1 MSAVKPIA
9 PKLLRRDFNPREV
22 PFDTSDQPKKCREVV
37 LGQARAKE
45 ALEFGLSIREQGY
58 HIFVAGPPRTGK
70 THLVTSFLSRM
81 AKEDKAP
88 SDWAY
93 VNNFHDPGEPKALR
107 LAPGGARKLSREMDR
122 LVELLKKKIPEVF
135 EGEEY
140 SNRKDAIASRV
151 KERRTKIFSDLDQK
165 ARSEGY
171 LLRFEPTGIMVAPAD
186 EDGQMLPENRIRE
199 MNEQER
205 QELRRKSDLLQAEV
219 TDALRQVAGLEKE
232 LEEKIKGLNRE
243 MVLFAVG
250 PLFQDLAEA
259 YSDQPEVKDY
269 IEQARQDVSENF
281 GRFQKKEAPPIPIP
295 MAQESDSF
303 TDYKVNVFVDNSR
316 VGGAPVILE
325 DHPTFP
331 NLFGRIERQARMGTL
346 VTDFTLLTPGSLHKA
361 NGGYLV
367 LPVMQLLTMGLPW
380 EALKRALMTNKAAM
394 EDAMEQYGF
403 MATRGLR
410 PQPIPLDLKII
421 LVGESRWFELLQTYD
436 PQFPK
441 LFKVR
446 AQMSERMEWNEL
458 EVKDFIDHMCR
469 LTREAG
475 RLPLDRTAL
484 ARLVEL
490 AAELSGDRERLTLRL
505 SEIRDVLAESAHY
518 AKQAKRKAVSAKEIE
533 KAVDGRRYRASMM
546 EDRMREAVTRD
557 FINIRTGGQ
566 AVGEINGLAVLT
578 SGDYSFGQPSRIS
591 ASLGLGKEGVV
602 AIDRESKLSGP
613 FHTKGVLILGGFMR
627 DKFGQDGPLTLTA
640 GLTFEQSYSM
650 IDGDSASLAEL
661 LVLLSRLSGAPLRQ
675 DLAVTG
681 SVSQK
686 GLVQA
691 IGGVNQKVEG
701 FFRLCQVRR
710 LSGSQGVV
718 IPKTNLPNL
727 MLHKDVVAAAK
738 KGKFAVYAVE
748 TVEQALELFTG
759 LKAGKLNKNGSY
771 TKGSV
776 YQAAR
781 EELLRLRQV
790 ARELNNGD
798 KKE

>member
-1 MSAVKPIA
+1 MSPVKPIA
-9 PKLLRRDFNPREV
+9 PKMLRRFFDPKDV
-22 PFDTSDQPKKCREVV
+22 PFDTSDQPEECREVV
-37 LGQARAKE
+37 LGQARAKQ

-70 THLVTSFLSRM
+70 THLVTSFLSRL
-81 AKEDKAP
+81 AKGDKAP

-93 VNNFHDPGEPKALR
+93 VNNFRDPSEPKALR
-107 LAPGGARKLSREMDR
+107 LAPGGGRKLAREMDR
-122 LVELLKKKIPEVF
+122 LVGLLKKKIPEVF

-140 SNRKDAIASRV
+140 SARKDAIASGV
-151 KERRTKIFSDLDQK
+151 KERRTQIFSDLDQK
-165 ARSEGY
+165 ARDEGY

-186 EDGQMLPENRIRE
+186 EDGQMLPETRIRE
-199 MNEQER
+199 MSDEER
-205 QELRRKSDLLQAEV
+205 QELRRKSDLLQTEV
-219 TDALRQVAGLEKE
+219 TDSLRQVASLEKE
-232 LEEKIKGLNRE
+232 LEEKVKALNRE

-250 PLFQDLAEA
+250 PLFDDLAEA
-259 YSDQPEVKDY
+259 YSGQAEVEDY
-269 IEQARQDVSENF
+269 IEQVRGDVSENF
-281 GRFQKKEAPPIPIP
+281 GRFQKKEASPIPIP
-295 MAQESDSF
+295 MAQENDTF
-303 TDYKVNVFVDNSR
+303 TDYKVNVFVDNSG
-316 VGGAPVILE
+316 VKGGPVILE
-325 DHPTFP
+325 DHPTHP

-346 VTDFTLLTPGSLHKA
+346 VTDFTMLTPGSLHKA

-367 LPVMQLLTMGLPW
+367 LPVLQLLMMGLPW
-380 EALKRALMTNKAAM
+380 EALKRALMKNEAAM

-403 MATRGLR
+403 MATKGLR
-410 PQPIPLDLKII
+410 PQPIPIDLKII
-421 LVGESRWFELLQTYD
+421 LVGEGRLFELLQMHD

-446 AQMSERMEWNEL
+446 AQMSERMEWGQV
-458 EVKDFIDHMCR
+458 EVKDFINHMCR
-469 LTREAG
+469 LTKEAG
-475 RLPLDRTAL
+475 RLPLHRSAV

-518 AKQAKRKAVSAKEIE
+518 AGQAKRKAVTAKDVE
-533 KAVDGRRYRASMM
+533 KAVEGRRYRASMM
-546 EDRMREAVTRD
+546 EDRVREAVTRD
-557 FINIRTGGQ
+557 FINIHTTGE

-578 SGDYSFGQPSRIS
+578 SGDHSFGQPSRIS
-591 ASLGLGKEGVV
+591 ASMGLGKEGVI

-613 FHTKGVLILGGFMR
+613 FHTKGVLILGGFLR

-661 LVLLSRLSGAPLRQ
+661 LVLLSRLSGLPLRQ

-691 IGGVNQKVEG
+691 IGGVNQKIEG
-701 FFRLCQVRR
+701 FFRLCQARK

-727 MLHKDVVAAAK
+727 MLHTDVVEAAK
-738 KGKFAVYAVE
+738 KGKFSIYAVE
-748 TVEQALELFTG
+748 TVEQALEIFTG
-759 LKAGKLNKNGSY
+759 QTAGKLNKNGSY
-771 TKGSV
+771 TKNSV

-790 ARELNNGD
+790 AMDLNNGD
-798 KKE
+798 KKK